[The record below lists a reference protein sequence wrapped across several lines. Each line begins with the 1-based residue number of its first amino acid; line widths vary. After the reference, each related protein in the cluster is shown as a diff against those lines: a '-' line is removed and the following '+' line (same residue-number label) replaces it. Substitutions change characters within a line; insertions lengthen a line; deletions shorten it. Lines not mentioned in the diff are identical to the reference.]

1 MGSEKPSPR
10 GVELRAGLKST
21 SIRIK
26 FMYRGVEC
34 RETLRLPHTKANI
47 QFAERMRGEILNAI
61 ELGKFDYAK
70 YFPESSNLKKFSL
83 QVNRKDL
90 TVGDLLEQQFEIYR
104 RTLAP
109 STLEAYVRSYE
120 TRLKPQWGDTLLTEL
135 TPAALRTW
143 LSAFTTKARSI
154 RQMLIPLRGALEL
167 ALNDDLID
175 SNPLDR
181 VKLQKILNRD
191 AYNVE
196 FETDPFTA
204 NEITALL
211 AAYPGQV
218 QNVFRFAF
226 CTGMRP
232 SEYMALR
239 WESVDWQGL
248 KVKVERGRVAGET
261 RDELKNRASRRL
273 VDLRKGA
280 LEALIAQKQYSA
292 LAGGLVFLDPATGK
306 GWDTTGRLS
315 ICWATMMRRAKV
327 RYRNPYQTRHTFAST
342 LLSTGGNPLYV
353 AKQMGHT
360 DTTMITRTYGRWLE
374 QDGNV
379 LPDMFLRVEA
389 DQKTQTG

>member
-1 MGSEKPSPR
+1 
-10 GVELRAGLKST
+10 
-21 SIRIK
+21 
-26 FMYRGVEC
+26 MYRGMEC
-34 RETLRLPHTKANI
+34 RETLKLTHTRANI
-47 QFAERMRGEILNAI
+47 KFAERMRGEILNAI
-61 ELGKFDYAK
+61 ELGTFDYAK
-70 YFPESSNLKKFSL
+70 YFPESTQLKKFGVL
-83 QVNRKDL
+83 PARHRV
-90 TVGDLLEQQFEIYR
+90 TVGELLEQQFEIYR

-109 STLEAYVRSYE
+109 STLEAYVRNYE
-120 TRLKPQWGDTLLTEL
+120 TKLKPQWGSTLLSEL

-143 LSAFTTKARSI
+143 LAASTTKARTI

-167 ALNDDLID
+167 ALNDDLIE

-204 NEITALL
+204 DEIAALL

-218 QNVFRFAF
+218 QNVFQFAF

-342 LLSTGGNPLYV
+342 LLSTGVNPLYV

-374 QDGNV
+374 QDSDV
-379 LPDMFLRVEA
+379 LPDLFLKVETE
-389 DQKTQTG
+389 QKAQSG